1 MSNLKSGDFERF
13 LQTGLSKT
21 RLVLVYGPDEG
32 LVRTRISRL
41 SQALLGKQAD
51 DLSLADLEADTLNA
65 DPARLMDEAN
75 AISMFG
81 GERVILVRHAGKL
94 AKPIW
99 QAAFTASGLG
109 TTILF
114 HGDDLAKT
122 SPLRNAAEAA
132 NHCVCIPCYPASLDE
147 TMDRVEARCKAAGL
161 SLTPVARSY
170 LASLLGADF
179 ALSEQEIDKVLL
191 YCTGNLTIDLED
203 IEAVISDTS
212 ETGGSEPVDLAF
224 EGAMEEI
231 ESIALRT
238 FREGTSP
245 AGVLTIALNHAFL
258 LQRLVLAHESGNL
271 DSVIRQER
279 IFFKRQARIRKQA
292 QSWSTKLLNRSIEA
306 LSAAQQQGRHL
317 ASLEETIA
325 IRALWS
331 IALAARRGK

>member
-1 MSNLKSGDFERF
+1 MSSLKSGDFERF
-13 LQTGLSKT
+13 LQSGLSKT
-21 RLVLVYGPDEG
+21 RLILVYGPDEG
-32 LVRTRISRL
+32 LVRTRVTRL
-41 SQALLGKQAD
+41 SQALMGKQTD
-51 DLSLADLEADTLNA
+51 DLSVADLEAESLNG

-81 GERVILVRHAGKL
+81 GQRVIIVRHAGKL

-99 QAAFTASGLG
+99 QAVFAASGLE

-114 HGDDLAKT
+114 HGDDLTKT
-122 SPLRNAAEAA
+122 SPLRNAAEATS
-132 NHCVCIPCYPASLDE
+132 HCVAIPCYPASNEE

-191 YCTGNLTIDLED
+191 YCAGNLTIDIAD

-212 ETGGSEPVDLAF
+212 ETGGSEPIDLAF

-231 ESIALRT
+231 EAIALRT
-238 FREGTSP
+238 FREGISP

-258 LQRLVLAHESGNL
+258 LEKLVLARESGNL
-271 DSVIRQER
+271 DSAIRQER
-279 IFFKRQARIRKQA
+279 IFFKRQTRIRRQA
-292 QSWSTKLLNRSIEA
+292 ERWNTKLLTRAIEM
-306 LSAAQQQGRHL
+306 LSTAQEQGRHL

-331 IALAARRGK
+331 VALAARRGR